1 MVRASVQRAEIGAD
15 ERERK
20 PAYLLAGQLL
30 ISEEPC
36 QVTTILGSCVAACVW
51 DPGLGVGGLTH
62 FLLPAGPE
70 RGPSSPKF
78 GNVAV
83 VTLIEGLVR
92 FGGRPERFVAKV
104 FGGACVL
111 EPMRGR
117 SRHLGLQN
125 VEIALH
131 LLAQHGIPVLAQD
144 VGGDRGRKLIYHT
157 DTGGSW
163 IRRL

>member
-1 MVRASVQRAEIGAD
+1 MLRDSVQRAEIGAN
-15 ERERK
+15 EKERK
-20 PAYLLAGQLL
+20 AAYLLAGQLL

-51 DPGLGVGGLTH
+51 DPGLGIGGLTH
-62 FLLPAGPE
+62 FLLPAGPALSA
-70 RGPSSPKF
+70 SSPKF

-83 VTLIEGLVR
+83 VTLVEGLVR
-92 FGGRPERFVAKV
+92 FGSRAERLVAKV

-117 SRHLGLQN
+117 SRHLGMQN
-125 VEIALH
+125 VEIAMR
-131 LLAQHGIPVLAQD
+131 LLGELGIPVLAQD
-144 VGGDRGRKLIYHT
+144 VGGDRGRKLIFHT